1 MTKKIS
7 FQELLFLSDQGYRD
21 FKKAVWANVLSNLSF
36 LLPVSVMS
44 LVIMEILKPF
54 SGGTVSFIKLWL
66 YAGLGLLL
74 IAVMV
79 VANRHEYDKTY
90 IAAYSTAAEKRIG
103 IAEHLRRLPLSFF
116 NQKDLTELTTHM
128 MGDCSGIEHAYSH
141 VMPQLAGNVISVCLF
156 TLMMAL
162 YDWRMA
168 LAIFCTMP
176 VAFAIV
182 LLTKKA
188 QQKVGARQVV
198 AKLNSAEQ
206 SQEYLEGI
214 KVIKAFGL
222 SGAKFVSLDKALKDL
237 MHQSIRLEAVV
248 GSFIMS
254 AVIILKFGLSAAI
267 FTGVYLITGGD
278 LGLVKFAIFLIV
290 AAQIYNPL
298 ITILTLL
305 GEMFYSILSVN
316 RMKALQAQPL
326 INGNDGKTLKKFDIA
341 FEKVGFQ
348 YNQDEVLR
356 DVSFTIPQ
364 GKVTALVGPS
374 GSGKSTVSRLIARF
388 WDVNRGSVTIGGLN
402 IREIDPE
409 RLLSYIAIVFQDV
422 ILFNDTLYNNIRLG
436 KQDATEEEV
445 IRAAK
450 LARCHEFIARMPD
463 GYQTLIGENGSTLS
477 GGERQRISIARAL
490 LKNAPIVLLD
500 EATASLDPEN
510 EVHIQE
516 ALSHLVKGR
525 TVVVIAHR
533 LRTVAGA
540 DQILVLNN
548 GALVEQGSHEELM
561 IQQGLY
567 AKLYRIQQE
576 SLGWKIGA

>member
-1 MTKKIS
+1 MIKKIS
-7 FQELLFLSDQGYRD
+7 FQDLLFLSDQGYRD
-21 FKKAVWANVLSNLSF
+21 FKNAVWANVWSNLSF

-79 VANRHEYDKTY
+79 VANRNEYDKTY

-116 NQKDLTELTTHM
+116 NQKDLTELTTNM

-182 LLTKKA
+182 LLTKRA

-237 MHQSIRLEAVV
+237 MHQSIKLEAVV

-267 FTGVYLITGGD
+267 FTGVYLITGED
-278 LGLVKFAIFLIV
+278 LSLVKFAIFLIV

-305 GEMFYSILSVN
+305 GEMFYSIISVN

-326 INGNDGKTLKKFDIA
+326 MSGNDAKTLNKFDIA

-348 YNQDEVLR
+348 YNRDEVLR
-356 DVSFTIPQ
+356 EVSFTIPQ

-409 RLLSYIAIVFQDV
+409 RLLSYISIVFQDV
-422 ILFNDTLYNNIRLG
+422 VLFNDTLYNNIRLG

-450 LARCHEFIARMPD
+450 LARCHEFITRMPD

-510 EVHIQE
+510 EVYIQE